1 MMEASATVDGPPER
15 RRVGFV
21 VNPIAGMGG
30 RVGLKGTDGAVAAA
44 VDRGAEPSAH
54 LRADQTLQELR
65 TFLDVGRSEAAGA
78 AEIEWLTCAGPM
90 GADALRCAGFDH
102 LTICYEPST
111 PTSAIDTRLAVRRF
125 VDQGAKL
132 VVFCGGDGTARDV
145 RTEAGPATPIL
156 GIPAGVK
163 MFSGVFGVSPSRTAA
178 LLAGWLRG
186 DVGLAEVD
194 VLDIDEYAYRRGQL
208 AVDLHATAMT
218 PFESSLTQAA
228 KALIV
233 ETDEH
238 EVRADIAD
246 DLIERC
252 EAEPDT
258 LVVLG
263 PGSTVAAIGRRLG
276 IEKTLL
282 GFDAVRGGS
291 LVGAD
296 LNERA
301 LLQLLAEHR
310 QAVLVLSPIGAQGF
324 VLGRGNL
331 QVSPRVLR
339 RIGPDNL
346 LVVATPAKLSQT
358 PVLRFDTGDP
368 ELDRTLVADGYLP
381 VLTGFH
387 RSRLVEVAA

>member
-1 MMEASATVDGPPER
+1 MVTILPER

-30 RVGLKGTDGAVAAA
+30 RVGLKGTDDAVAAA
-44 VDRGAEPSAH
+44 VERGAEPTAH

-65 TFLDVGRSEAAGA
+65 TLLDVGRSEAARA
-78 AEIEWLTCAGPM
+78 TEIEWLTCTGPM
-90 GADALRCAGFDH
+90 GANPLRCAGFDR

-111 PTSAIDTRLAVRRF
+111 TTSAIDTKQAVRCF
-125 VDQGAKL
+125 VDQGAEL

-145 RTEAGPATPIL
+145 RAEAGSAIPIL

-163 MFSGVFGVSPSRTAA
+163 MFSGVFGVSPTRTAEI
-178 LLAGWLRG
+178 LAGWLRG

-194 VLDIDEYAYRRGQL
+194 VLDIDECAYRSGEL
-208 AVDLHATAMT
+208 AVHLHATALT

-233 ETDEH
+233 EAGERDVCT
-238 EVRADIAD
+238 DIAD
-246 DLIERC
+246 DLIERF
-252 EAEPDT
+252 ETEPNT

-276 IEKTLL
+276 IDKTLL
-282 GFDAVRGGS
+282 GFDAVVDS
-291 LVGAD
+291 QLVGAD
-296 LNERA
+296 LDERA

-310 QAVLVLSPIGAQGF
+310 RAVLVLSPIGAQGF

-331 QVSPRVLR
+331 QVSPQVLR
-339 RIGPDNL
+339 RIGPNSL
-346 LVVATPAKLSQT
+346 LVVATPAKLSRT
-358 PVLRFDTGDP
+358 PMLRFDTGDP
-368 ELDRTLVADGYLP
+368 ELDRELVADGYIP